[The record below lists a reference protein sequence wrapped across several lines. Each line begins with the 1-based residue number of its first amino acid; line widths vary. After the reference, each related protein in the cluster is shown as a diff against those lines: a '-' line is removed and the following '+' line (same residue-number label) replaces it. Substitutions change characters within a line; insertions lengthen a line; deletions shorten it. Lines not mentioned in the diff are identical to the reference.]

1 MTNRKSIIILLL
13 VSLLLIACEEKSDT
27 EKGFAC
33 IKEQERLQGEGAY
46 TGDCIKKYWMPDK
59 EANPYLR

>member
-1 MTNRKSIIILLL
+1 MNQISIRILLL
-13 VSLLLIACEEKSDT
+13 LSLFLTACEEQSDT

-46 TGDCIKKYWMPDK
+46 TGDCIKKYWMPDR
-59 EANPYLR
+59 EANPYLK